1 MNHFTAYTPR
11 PLEIID
17 STLREGQQTSL
28 LHDHQ
33 RYFFSRED
41 KEEILRALILYGVKY
56 VELFSPAVSARERAD
71 WAALRAVRDA
81 LITQKGYTFLLAH
94 VRCHPHDVAAA
105 IAAGADGLNVYIGTS
120 AESRRFNHGHDLAG
134 IVLRARALLEDVRR
148 SHPQLVLRFSGE
160 DAFRTSP
167 ADLFRVYDEIAPLVH
182 RLGLPDTV
190 GVATPASVAA
200 RVTALRTRYPVLELE
215 GHFHNDRG
223 LALVNA
229 LEAVKNGVRFCNT
242 TVCGIG
248 ERSGI
253 TSLTSLLF
261 NLHADRDYDR
271 LEGYQLRG
279 SYPINVLV
287 ADKLRMLVPST
298 EPVSLTNRTHTAGV
312 HQSAVLRGAASYEAH
327 PLDNF
332 GVSESGILLGPLS
345 GWNIIH
351 YFLKEIRYL
360 QLDEDTARQIAR
372 VFKERVYGIQ
382 PDESPEELL
391 TAIAEREFGLVR
403 AQLPLAASPIVQRL
417 DSPLPGQVRRIAT
430 TKPPAERANVAAALQ
445 AFDSQSTG

>member
-1 MNHFTAYTPR
+1 
-11 PLEIID
+11 
-17 STLREGQQTSL
+17 
-28 LHDHQ
+28 
-33 RYFFSRED
+33 
-41 KEEILRALILYGVKY
+41 
-56 VELFSPAVSARERAD
+56 
-71 WAALRAVRDA
+71 
-81 LITQKGYTFLLAH
+81 
-94 VRCHPHDVAAA
+94 
-105 IAAGADGLNVYIGTS
+105 
-120 AESRRFNHGHDLAG
+120 
-134 IVLRARALLEDVRR
+134 
-148 SHPQLVLRFSGE
+148 
-160 DAFRTSP
+160 
-167 ADLFRVYDEIAPLVH
+167 
-182 RLGLPDTV
+182 
-190 GVATPASVAA
+190 
-200 RVTALRTRYPVLELE
+200 
-215 GHFHNDRG
+215 
-223 LALVNA
+223 VN
-229 LEAVKNGVRFCNT
+229 NGVRFCNT
-242 TVCGIG
+242 TVCGVG

-253 TSLTSLLF
+253 TSLTSLLL

-351 YFLKEIRYL
+351 YFLKEIRYF
-360 QLDEDTARQIAR
+360 QLDEEAARQIAR

-391 TAIAEREFGLVR
+391 TAIAERQFGLVH
-403 AQLPLAASPIVQRL
+403 AQLPPAASPIVQRL

-430 TKPPAERANVAAALQ
+430 AKPPAERANVAAALQ